1 MDQEIVDL
9 IAQAGV
15 PGVTIVG
22 VVALWRFLTTTVWT
36 YYTQQAAERWQ
47 TIAKAISD
55 ITQLRSDIELSG
67 QIDRDKLDQIDSKL
81 DRILDQLT
89 H

>member
-1 MDQEIVDL
+1 MDQELLDL

-15 PGVTIVG
+15 PGVVLVG
-22 VVALWRFLTTTVWT
+22 VVAFWRFLTTTVWT
-36 YYTQQAAERWQ
+36 YYTEQASARWQ
-47 TIAKAISD
+47 TIAVAISD
-55 ITQLRSDIELSG
+55 ITQLRSDLELSG
-67 QIDRDKLDQIDSKL
+67 QVDRDKLEQIDSKL

>member
-1 MDQEIVDL
+1 MDQEIIDL
-9 IAQAGV
+9 IAQAGA
-15 PGVTIVG
+15 PGAALVG

-36 YYTQQAAERWQ
+36 YYTEQAAERWR
-47 TIAKAISD
+47 TIAAAISD
-55 ITQLRSDIELSG
+55 ITQLRSDLELSG
-67 QIDRDKLDQIDSKL
+67 QVDRDKLDSIESKL

>member
-1 MDQEIVDL
+1 MDQELVDL

-36 YYTQQAAERWQ
+36 YYTQQAADRWQ
-47 TIAKAISD
+47 TIATAISD
-55 ITQLRSDIELSG
+55 ITQLRSDIELAG

>member
-15 PGVTIVG
+15 PGAALVG

-36 YYTQQAAERWQ
+36 YYTEQASARWQ
-47 TIAKAISD
+47 TIAAAISD
-55 ITQLRSDIELSG
+55 ITQLRSDLELSG
-67 QIDRDKLDQIDSKL
+67 QVDRDKLEQIDNKL

>member
-67 QIDRDKLDQIDSKL
+67 QIDRDKLDQIDHKL

>member
-1 MDQEIVDL
+1 MDQDLLDL

-22 VVALWRFLTTTVWT
+22 VVALWRFLTTTVWN
-36 YYTQQAAERWQ
+36 YYTHQAAERWQ

-67 QIDRDKLDQIDSKL
+67 QIDRDKLDQIDHKL